1 MRARELTLKFAGC
14 GRTEGRV
21 EEAGHQ
27 RRRLIHERIVSP
39 GVGAGPG
46 LPEVRPG
53 GGEAHGPARSQRRQR
68 VLRYAWPGNGLES
81 SVRVTSFR
89 IKNFRSIETAEV
101 PLTDLTC
108 LVGANNEGKSNIL
121 RAAIVAT
128 SQMLGIGNTARPYMA
143 RRRYPGDV
151 VDFIPHRDLP
161 RDNPGA
167 KPSVEI
173 TLHLTDSECSAFH
186 TELGHKINGELRFK
200 IDLQKPGSSGV
211 TVLKQKSGGALTEK
225 SPEIAEF
232 VGRRLRL
239 EYIPAVRTAE
249 QAVDVVRRLVAD
261 QLRVLRRDKE
271 YLKALESVRELEEP
285 LLRSIERDLVVS
297 LGEFLPDLSAIQ
309 ILRSGTHVAGPLGSS
324 IDVEVDDGVATDLA
338 AKGDGVQSLAA
349 IALARR
355 AAQRIGDDDHHLI
368 LAIEEPET
376 HLHPAAI
383 RRLRT
388 VLREISQEQQVIL
401 TTHSPLLIDTEKPS
415 ANVVVEN
422 QTARPARRVS
432 DIREC
437 LGVAVADNLT
447 SARLVVLVEGPGDAA
462 AISALLSSSSERLAD
477 VLLSGEL
484 MLEPLNGASKL
495 SAHASAMRATA
506 CSIFA
511 SLDGDEAGIDAVNAA
526 VSSGRIA
533 TSDYM
538 LMSRRGMKESEFE
551 DLLKFSA
558 YRHQLEAEFGVRIP
572 AALANGKGPKW
583 SDKLQSAL
591 KSKYKLGNKYEIG
604 RAKAL
609 VSEVVVAAGRDSLN
623 AAGRTAIDQ
632 LATELERRLS

>member
-1 MRARELTLKFAGC
+1 M
-14 GRTEGRV
+14 
-21 EEAGHQ
+21 
-27 RRRLIHERIVSP
+27 
-39 GVGAGPG
+39 
-46 LPEVRPG
+46 
-53 GGEAHGPARSQRRQR
+53 
-68 VLRYAWPGNGLES
+68 
-81 SVRVTSFR
+81 
-89 IKNFRSIETAEV
+89 
-101 PLTDLTC
+101 
-108 LVGANNEGKSNIL
+108 
-121 RAAIVAT
+121 
-128 SQMLGIGNTARPYMA
+128 
-143 RRRYPGDV
+143 
-151 VDFIPHRDLP
+151 
-161 RDNPGA
+161 
-167 KPSVEI
+167 
-173 TLHLTDSECSAFH
+173 
-186 TELGHKINGELRFK
+186 
-200 IDLQKPGSSGV
+200 
-211 TVLKQKSGGALTEK
+211 
-225 SPEIAEF
+225 
-232 VGRRLRL
+232 GRRLRL

-249 QAVDVVRRLVAD
+249 QAVDIVRRLVAD
-261 QLRVLRRDKE
+261 QLRVLRRDSAYAE
-271 YLKALESVRELEEP
+271 ALERVRKLEAP

-297 LGEFLPDLSAIQ
+297 LGEFLPDLSDIR
-309 ILRSGTHVAGPLGSS
+309 IRRGVSHVAGPLGSS

-355 AAQRIGDDDHHLI
+355 AAQRVDDDDHHLI

-437 LGVAVADNLT
+437 LGVAVSDNLT
-447 SARLVVLVEGPGDAA
+447 SARLVVLVEGTGDAVA
-462 AISALLSSSSERLAD
+462 VSALLSSSSDRMAD
-477 VLLSGEL
+477 VLESGEL
-484 MLEPLNGASKL
+484 ILEPLNGASKL

-511 SLDGDEAGIDAVNAA
+511 ALDGDKAGRDAVDAA
-526 VSSGRIA
+526 VKSGRIA

-538 LMSRRGMKESEFE
+538 LMSRSGMRESEFE
-551 DLLKFSA
+551 DLLRFAA
-558 YRHQLEAEFGVRIP
+558 YKHELQAEFGVQMP
-572 AALANGKGPKW
+572 AELANGKGPKW
-583 SDKLQSAL
+583 SEKLQSVL
-591 KSKYKLGNKYEIG
+591 RSKHKLGNNYEIG

-632 LATELERRLS
+632 MVTELERRLS